1 MRAGSH
7 CPRSYAPVMRVPA
20 FATLAAAP
28 APRLDQ
34 LALALA
40 VELRD
45 DVDAGWALA
54 ELDRLGAELAPLVG
68 GGAGAEAEAEACRH
82 LLGEIYG
89 FEGDDDEYD
98 HPDNSMLDLVLAR
111 RVGLPILLSAVYVE
125 VARRAG
131 IALQGVGLPG
141 HFAVGHFGS
150 DPPLLLDPYD
160 GGERIRPEVD
170 PVHVRPWGA
179 HETAL
184 RMLNNLVGSY
194 ERRGDLARAI
204 RAAELRVLLPLSSSL
219 RADLELSLKR
229 VRARLN

>member
-1 MRAGSH
+1 
-7 CPRSYAPVMRVPA
+7 MRVPT
-20 FATLAAAP
+20 FVSLAAAA
-28 APRLDQ
+28 APRLDH

-45 DVDAGWALA
+45 DVNTTWAIA
-54 ELDRLGAELAPLVG
+54 ELDRLGAELAPL
-68 GGAGAEAEAEACRH
+68 AGECADAEAEAEACRE
-82 LLGEIYG
+82 LLGETYG

-98 HPDNSMLDLVLAR
+98 DPDNSMLDLVLAR
-111 RVGLPILLSAVYVE
+111 RVGLPILLSTVYVE

-131 IALQGVGLPG
+131 IELGGVGLPG
-141 HFAVGHFGS
+141 HFVVGHFGS

-160 GGERIRPEVD
+160 GGERIRPAVE
-170 PVHVRPWGA
+170 PALVRPWGA

-194 ERRGDLARAI
+194 ERRGDLGRAI
-204 RAAELRVLLPLSSSL
+204 RVAELRLLLPLSSSL
-219 RADLELSLKR
+219 RTDLDLSLKR

>member
-1 MRAGSH
+1 
-7 CPRSYAPVMRVPA
+7 MRVPT
-20 FATLAAAP
+20 FAALAVAP

-40 VELRD
+40 AELRD
-45 DVDAGWALA
+45 DVDSGWALA

-68 GGAGAEAEAEACRH
+68 RGATVEAEAEACRH
-82 LLGEIYG
+82 LLGETYG
-89 FEGDDDEYD
+89 FEGDDDEVD

-111 RVGLPILLSAVYVE
+111 RVGLPILLSTVYVE

-131 IALQGVGLPG
+131 ITLAGVGLPG
-141 HFAVGHFGS
+141 HFVVGHFGS

-170 PVHVRPWGA
+170 PLHVRPWGA
-179 HETAL
+179 QETAL
-184 RMLNNLVGSY
+184 RMLNNLVASY
-194 ERRGDLARAI
+194 ERRGDLTRAI
-204 RAAELRVLLPLSSSL
+204 RAAELRLLFPLGSSL
-219 RADLELSLKR
+219 RADLELSLQS